1 MPPRSRS
8 PPGIDRGGPLAR
20 SSAASGGLRLGGRR
34 AAPHTAGML
43 HRLVALDR
51 RGETLETGLALPS
64 ELVANNRGLA
74 EFLEQVGFEPPWV
87 GYVCL
92 ARAGGAERA
101 VGGGAFK
108 GPPRDGRVEIAY
120 FTLEAERGRGHA
132 AATARWLVAIARAA
146 DPRLIVCAET
156 LPEANASTRIL
167 ERLGFVVTGTALD
180 AEAGPVWHWEL
191 APGPAATDA
200 GAVPAR
206 DPGAGRAAEL
216 LPADPAGKLPATP
229 RGRYR
234 HYKGGLYEV
243 LACVRHSETE
253 EPLVLYRALAGDSGL
268 WVRPHGMFFERVR
281 IDGRERARF
290 ERLGP
295 GAAGSP

>member
-1 MPPRSRS
+1 MP
-8 PPGIDRGGPLAR
+8 
-20 SSAASGGLRLGGRR
+20 
-34 AAPHTAGML
+34 

-51 RGETLETGLALPS
+51 RGEPLETGLALPS
-64 ELVANNRGLA
+64 ELTSNNRELA

-92 ARAGGAERA
+92 AREGGAERA

-120 FTLEAERGRGHA
+120 FTLEAERRRGHA

-191 APGPAATDA
+191 APAATGGEA
-200 GAVPAR
+200 GR
-206 DPGAGRAAEL
+206 GPGAKQAAEL

-234 HYKGGLYEV
+234 HYKGALYEV

-281 IDGRERARF
+281 IDGREQARF
-290 ERLGP
+290 ERLETD
-295 GAAGSP
+295 AAGSR